1 MDIGN
6 LPRNTSPERH
16 EQIRLGLEA
25 GGTKLPEDWKKR
37 AELVDLSSQLEFLT
51 SARSDAF
58 KQQGV
63 SRIEDFIRRF
73 QIRRFQIR
81 RFQD

>member
-1 MDIGN
+1 
-6 LPRNTSPERH
+6 
-16 EQIRLGLEA
+16 
-25 GGTKLPEDWKKR
+25 
-37 AELVDLSSQLEFLT
+37 LEFLT

-73 QIRRFQIR
+73 QIRRFQ
-81 RFQD
+81 D